1 MRPTFTT
8 RRFLAPSKRSSGD
21 SEYARKEVRKLTL
34 PQVSKLKEDAR
45 QRMRKNQMRNRR
57 TLAETDLDTFNELNT
72 THQSHVDLYSPEP
85 DRITENEDLDL
96 PGFNVDEE
104 WVDEEAD
111 EEADEEE
118 EEINMFLDAQAAYR
132 KSTNKRR
139 RRNKVVIDQRRWK
152 EQLSAMTDGWMDY
165 CYRRQLSRRFEG
177 EMERFELTTVND
189 VYYCSTIAIGK
200 YTCDMYKSASLIRQG
215 YFPCNPLVHSSV
227 VTTQTLELF
236 HSLFLRC
243 PRLSIQPFIRAL
255 CDLQGYRFKNYLC
268 IQFSQAYDV
277 FISVK
282 EEARRQAR
290 QSLNRD
296 SPDWRSLNAC
306 PCCQYPVKDEPKL
319 EFGFLAAMDGNDS
332 LKRVER
338 REVSEDGKP
347 GKVKERPDEREGGG
361 GYFLSVEEVDSW
373 ERTNWKNLPGYEESP
388 PEGTKRTPCEEKWD
402 NMKAGHVSKE
412 KELFKETGIF
422 AAACRHSFV
431 LWVADMIKSGEGRK
445 YALAIMNRFLQ
456 ASKREREE
464 KGLSPLASD
473 QGWAYDIGCQFRETL
488 RRSPLKSLSVEQRV
502 RILIGIL
509 HGYGHNRLCQLEF
522 LLLYIFLY
530 HHDNFEAY
538 ANLSKFIHDNYR
550 QALEVQRLN
559 VSVLDEL
566 KELGVRSG
574 DDVYTWIREERQ
586 YLESRHQTP
595 EEDTNTIELYKKLV
609 LLKDCRAR
617 ISAGR
622 SVFINHTESNT
633 QSTHDLERS
642 VRQAQE
648 TELTLLGEVHFYE
661 NRLKVDQRWEE
672 GSEDWNRAK
681 TMADMKDY
689 REAVDKLEGLVV
701 ARIFELSKMH
711 MAGTGYKMRQ
721 HLGKALKTRSAA
733 IKTAVQKV
741 NQAGSR
747 LTPPRDPLDYDD
759 IVDKTYL
766 ADLDF
771 LRETRNDV
779 REKIWAKPHVREL
792 VTKYFKLWKSHV
804 ELDRLHVEIKRLIT
818 YMKEERN
825 FLKARE
831 AQVSQYDPH
840 LAQQIA
846 IYRWE
851 RARFNELHR
860 TRLRGIYK
868 LEGFSRTNIQAFIP
882 GEGFKRQ
889 SEEDWEEVGDNLSK
903 ERPEEEGQWEEEE
916 EDDDDEGAAV
926 DAVASVLGVAY
937 DAVT

>member
-21 SEYARKEVRKLTL
+21 SDYARKEVRQLTL
-34 PQVSKLKEDAR
+34 PQLSKLKEDAR
-45 QRMRKNQMRNRR
+45 QRMRRNQLRNRR
-57 TLAETDLDTFNELNT
+57 TAAESDLDTFNELNT
-72 THQSHVDLYSPEP
+72 TRNPHVDVYSPEP
-85 DRITENEDLDL
+85 NRYQENEDFDL
-96 PGFNVDEE
+96 PGFDVDEE
-104 WVDEEAD
+104 WVDEEVS
-111 EEADEEE
+111 EEVNEEVNEEE
-118 EEINMFLDAQAAYR
+118 EEFSIFLDAQAAYR
-132 KSTNKRR
+132 KTTNKRR

-165 CYRRQLSRRFEG
+165 CYRRQFSRRFEG

-189 VYYCSTIAIGK
+189 VYHCSTTAIGK

-282 EEARRQAR
+282 EEARRQVR
-290 QSLNRD
+290 QALNRD
-296 SPDWRSLNAC
+296 NPDWRSLNAC

-373 ERTNWKNLPGYEESP
+373 ERSNWKNLPGYEETP

-402 NMKAGHVSKE
+402 NMKAGHISKE

-445 YALAIMNRFLQ
+445 YALAIMNRFLH

-464 KGLSPLASD
+464 KGLSPLNSD

-522 LLLYIFLY
+522 LLLYIVGVGLEDLETLERLFSLTNSLAPATRHASTFHRRQMISQFLY

-574 DDVYTWIREERQ
+574 DDVYGWIREERQ

-759 IVDKTYL
+759 I
-766 ADLDF
+766 
-771 LRETRNDV
+771 
-779 REKIWAKPHVREL
+779 
-792 VTKYFKLWKSHV
+792 
-804 ELDRLHVEIKRLIT
+804 
-818 YMKEERN
+818 
-825 FLKARE
+825 
-831 AQVSQYDPH
+831 
-840 LAQQIA
+840 
-846 IYRWE
+846 
-851 RARFNELHR
+851 
-860 TRLRGIYK
+860 
-868 LEGFSRTNIQAFIP
+868 
-882 GEGFKRQ
+882 
-889 SEEDWEEVGDNLSK
+889 
-903 ERPEEEGQWEEEE
+903 
-916 EDDDDEGAAV
+916 
-926 DAVASVLGVAY
+926 
-937 DAVT
+937 